1 VRSSKALEP
10 QLRLGFFY
18 VHGWTVYRKE
28 PGGGACMS
36 SCKEIVGR
44 LLLVEK
50 PKTKFPEFSPSFKG
64 FDQRQKTN
72 DQRPFLVKEY

>member
-1 VRSSKALEP
+1 MDGGRICPWMDGISQGAME
-10 QLRLGFFY
+10 
-18 VHGWTVYRKE
+18 
-28 PGGGACMS
+28 GGACMS
-36 SCKEIVGR
+36 SCKEVVGR